1 MVTFFSVTNLG
12 VLWTCRGEN
21 HPVGSFWKLT
31 CFFNKTTGLKH
42 IFPTNSYMFNYL
54 HTLSYIHVYIYIIY
68 TYISYIYDLYIYDI
82 YIYISYHIY
91 IYINII
97 YIYIY
102 IYIIYT
108 YISYIYVCVLC
119 ICHVMLYVPHFLIKC
134 GRNLVTWSPFI
145 LPWWSSRWTRR
156 RRRINRSVPQGLQL
170 PVEKKHFFKGIFM
183 GL

>member
-1 MVTFFSVTNLG
+1 MYIS
-12 VLWTCRGEN
+12 
-21 HPVGSFWKLT
+21 
-31 CFFNKTTGLKH
+31 
-42 IFPTNSYMFNYL
+42 I
-54 HTLSYIHVYIYIIY
+54 SYIHIYHIYIWPIY
-68 TYISYIYDLYIYDI
+68 IWHI
-82 YIYISYHIY
+82 YIYHIIY

-102 IYIIYT
+102 IYHIYIYIIYI
-108 YISYIYVCVLC
+108 YICVLC

-170 PVEKKHFFKGIFM
+170 PVEKKTFLKGYSWDYSDYNRWDNDIMM
-183 GL
+183 G